1 MIAVGHSMLVIIY
14 HMLQQQKSYEELG
27 GNYFDER
34 ERQATE
40 KRLVRRLEKLGYQ
53 VVLESA
59 PQVALGADLVTTF
72 SEKNPLPPSTL

>member
-53 VVLESA
+53 VVLEPA
-59 PQVALGADLVTTF
+59 PHVA
-72 SEKNPLPPSTL
+72 